1 MKKTIIISIALLVIF
16 LFLFFSAC
24 QNGVSL
30 TTAVE
35 TSTQQTATSAS
46 AVETTASETTAVNE
60 PGTTGAPPV
69 IKPDTKPEPVA
80 KTNVLKSDYIVFAWN
95 DLGMHCANPSYDT
108 AVLLPPYNT
117 IWAQVIK
124 RGNPPQ
130 IVTENLTVEYSFENN
145 TYSYG
150 KGNYGQFWD
159 NAMKL
164 FGGALEKDKGLN
176 LKDPSVSNGLSGN
189 MAVESD
195 HFEVVGVPLT
205 PIDDSNFW
213 SPYQVAVIV
222 VKDSSGSTVAETK
235 TMAPVSDEINCAKCH
250 GADAFNDILAKHDTK
265 NGTKLVSQKPVLCA
279 SCHGDPA
286 LGGTKPGTSYLSE
299 AIHGFHATVN
309 NVPACYDCHPG
320 DKTKCSRSL
329 AHSGQDGN
337 CISCHGDLAQIGD
350 SIKSG
355 TKIPWVNEP
364 KCITCHSGVAEVDT
378 GDTLYRNAMG
388 HGGVYCASCHSSPH
402 SMVPSSQQADNYQ
415 ALQYQGKEVPIS
427 SCAACHPNSKGEGAN
442 DYSEAHGGS
451 NPEAFNGCFICH
463 TSVNPA
469 DTSKWPHGF
478 QWKQR

>member
-1 MKKTIIISIALLVIF
+1 
-16 LFLFFSAC
+16 
-24 QNGVSL
+24 
-30 TTAVE
+30 
-35 TSTQQTATSAS
+35 
-46 AVETTASETTAVNE
+46 
-60 PGTTGAPPV
+60 
-69 IKPDTKPEPVA
+69 
-80 KTNVLKSDYIVFAWN
+80 
-95 DLGMHCANPSYDT
+95 
-108 AVLLPPYNT
+108 
-117 IWAQVIK
+117 
-124 RGNPPQ
+124 
-130 IVTENLTVEYSFENN
+130 
-145 TYSYG
+145 
-150 KGNYGQFWD
+150 
-159 NAMKL
+159 
-164 FGGALEKDKGLN
+164 
-176 LKDPSVSNGLSGN
+176 

-463 TSVNPA
+463 TSVNPS
-469 DTSKWPHGF
+469 DSSKWPHGF